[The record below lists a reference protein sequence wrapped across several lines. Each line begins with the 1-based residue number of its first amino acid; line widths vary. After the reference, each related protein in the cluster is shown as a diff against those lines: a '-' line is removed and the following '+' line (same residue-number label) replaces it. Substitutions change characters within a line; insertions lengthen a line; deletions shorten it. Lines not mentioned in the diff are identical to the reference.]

1 MSALV
6 NVYFVLTDTMKV
18 GALLF
23 SLLACVC
30 NGELFT
36 AIVDLERILYT
47 EYSVAQDLRSYIAR
61 EQQRIDALRRYS
73 NRFPFT

>member
-1 MSALV
+1 
-6 NVYFVLTDTMKV
+6 MKAV
-18 GALLF
+18 AVLF
-23 SLLACVC
+23 SMLICAC

-73 NRFPFT
+73 NH